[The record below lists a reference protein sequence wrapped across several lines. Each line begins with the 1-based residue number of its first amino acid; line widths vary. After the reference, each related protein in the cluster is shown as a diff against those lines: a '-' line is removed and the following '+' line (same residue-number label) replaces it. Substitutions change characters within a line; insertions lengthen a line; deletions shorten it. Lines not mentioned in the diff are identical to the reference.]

1 MLGQSS
7 KQGSLTE
14 ETRYTYLQKTGWRA
28 DGAHPTK
35 KRKKTTSEVGVN
47 MMAVSGRSTPLK
59 NVSGSLRKGC
69 WNTTIQIRGSTQGQ
83 ISKMWLIA
91 TAKMKTM
98 WRSLPTSWTSF
109 KKKSIHIEPAGGTS
123 FRGAKACL
131 LKGAINSTVRVSG
144 LYPASSG
151 FESLMAYQLAV
162 PGTATR
168 MDLTHPGQLRREM
181 KAQCAH

>member
-1 MLGQSS
+1 
-7 KQGSLTE
+7 
-14 ETRYTYLQKTGWRA
+14 
-28 DGAHPTK
+28 
-35 KRKKTTSEVGVN
+35 

-69 WNTTIQIRGSTQGQ
+69 WNTTIQIPGSTQVRNL
-83 ISKMWLIA
+83 KMWLIA

-109 KKKSIHIEPAGGTS
+109 KKKSIHIERTGGTS

-131 LKGAINSTVRVSG
+131 LKCAINSTARVSG

-151 FESLMAYQLAV
+151 FESLMAYQLGDMV
-162 PGTATR
+162 MFRRSLHQSSICKIKIHGT
-168 MDLTHPGQLRREM
+168 LFSLRVNLSGIKGNPKM
-181 KAQCAH
+181 HLGW